1 MDGISPEIVV
11 VPQNVD
17 SASRTLALANQ
28 SQKKVIPWGGGTQM
42 DIGNTPTEV
51 DMILQLTQLNNLITH
66 EPYDLTVSVEAGM
79 TLESLQRHLAQKGQF
94 LPLEAPATFIP
105 LEVPIQSPSF

>member
-1 MDGISPEIVV
+1 LSTFIQKLKTTLGSEHIAPTDVTNTYSVDGISPEIVV

-66 EPYDLTVSVEAGM
+66 EP
-79 TLESLQRHLAQKGQF
+79 
-94 LPLEAPATFIP
+94 
-105 LEVPIQSPSF
+105 